1 MDITLIFAKTPRVS
15 GVGES
20 IADTLSKR
28 RMEEAKAQSSRFNE
42 GPSETP
48 ISWLEHPE
56 PSILLGQAIAEEMSS
71 HTETLRWSLEKDSEV
86 RFITRVGKG
95 SQSGPDNE

>member
-1 MDITLIFAKTPRVS
+1 MILAKTPRVS

-20 IADTLSKR
+20 IAHTLSKR

-48 ISWLEHPE
+48 IS
-56 PSILLGQAIAEEMSS
+56 
-71 HTETLRWSLEKDSEV
+71 
-86 RFITRVGKG
+86 
-95 SQSGPDNE
+95 